1 MPPEMAE
8 LDPLPGTAVERPKRI
23 GKYEILAGLNTGGMA
38 ELSLAMTTGPG
49 GFRKFAAL
57 KRILPH
63 VQPNEEFVR
72 MFLDEARITAMLSHP
87 GIAQVHELG
96 DEGGELYIAME
107 FVPGQDVSRIVRACR
122 KLGKRPPAGLACMVV
137 RDVCLALHYAH
148 GFKDPSGRPSPVVH
162 RDVSPKNVMVTY
174 EGTVKMVDFGIA
186 LAKGRLESTAA
197 GTVKGTANY
206 MSPEQIQARP
216 LDGRSDLYSAGVILH
231 ELLCGQRLF
240 QGGNDAAVLQA
251 IMHGEVQSPRELNPQ
266 VPPGLSEV
274 VMKAISKKRED
285 RFLSG
290 KEMAR
295 AIEAVSAGT
304 LYDPEDAAGFMRQ
317 LFKERISQIRSL
329 LDLSSPSVDSK
340 RLRLAAGAL
349 EEDETNARSSSD
361 VRSSVAT
368 AAHTSDLEAPAE
380 AESDEPRTAKIR
392 TTPGPQSRTDQT
404 AASKVVLVVDRDLS
418 VLASVQGWVQPM
430 GHRVLMERSFAAAL
444 ARVEADPPDLLI
456 CAVTLPDGN
465 GFQLCQK
472 LRQRAGD
479 RYFPIL
485 FLSPSC
491 TLEERMEGV
500 SAGGD
505 DFIRT
510 PIEPPELTARVKA
523 HLQRLDLLRGAA
535 QHQPA
540 APAPAPSPRRTPS
553 AKTASSVKRRAK

>member
-8 LDPLPGTAVERPKRI
+8 LDPLPGPALERPKRI

-63 VQPNEEFVR
+63 VQPNEEFIR

-87 GIAQVHELG
+87 GIAQVYELG

-107 FVPGQDVSRIVRACR
+107 FVPGQDVSRLVRACR

-162 RDVSPKNVMVTY
+162 RDVTPKNVMVTY
-174 EGTVKMVDFGIA
+174 DGAVKMVDFGIA

-240 QGGNDAAVLQA
+240 QGGNDAAVLQQ

-274 VMKAISKKRED
+274 VMKAISRKRED
-285 RFLSG
+285 RFLTG

-295 AIEAVSAGT
+295 AIEAVCAGT
-304 LYDPEDAAGFMRQ
+304 LYDSEDAAAFMRQ

-329 LDLSSPSVDSK
+329 LDLSSPTVNSK
-340 RLRLAAGAL
+340 ALRLAAGAL
-349 EEDETNARSSSD
+349 AEDETNGLSNSD

-368 AAHTSDLEAPAE
+368 AAHTGDVEAPSDAE
-380 AESDEPRTAKIR
+380 EPRTAKIR

-465 GFQLCQK
+465 GFQLCQQ
-472 LRQRAGD
+472 LRQRAQD

-485 FLSPSC
+485 FLSPNC

-523 HLQRLDLLRGAA
+523 HLQRLDLLRGSARS
-535 QHQPA
+535 QP
-540 APAPAPSPRRTPS
+540 PAPAPRRTPTS
-553 AKTASSVKRRAK
+553 KTPSSVKRRAK